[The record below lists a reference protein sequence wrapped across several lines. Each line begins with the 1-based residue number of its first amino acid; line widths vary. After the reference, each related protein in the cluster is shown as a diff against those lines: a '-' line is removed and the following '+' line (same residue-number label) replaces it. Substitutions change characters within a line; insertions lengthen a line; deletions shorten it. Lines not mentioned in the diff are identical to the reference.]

1 MLARDESRG
10 HPMGFNPWIFT
21 IEKKMSNRTKKCV
34 LKMSIFTKFNHESV
48 HISRLD

>member
-21 IEKKMSNRTKKCV
+21 IEKRCPTV
-34 LKMSIFTKFNHESV
+34 LKNVF
-48 HISRLD
+48 